1 MLKKGFIFVIGVIL
15 IYIMIMAMLKLVF
28 YPTKYKNEVERAA
41 ENYSVDPYIIFSV
54 IKQESNFKAHAS
66 STKGASGLMQ
76 LLPATAKEVAISMN
90 SIDESNF
97 DIYDAETN
105 IYIGVKYLSELI
117 QRYDGNIYIAIAA
130 YNAGMGNTK
139 SWLEKE
145 YEEYETF
152 SDIYEC
158 VKYSETRNYL
168 NSVIKNYNYYTVL
181 Y

>member
-130 YNAGMGNTK
+130 YNAGMGNVDKWYEQPYSSYDTIDKVIEKIEYKETK
-139 SWLEKE
+139 T
-145 YEEYETF
+145 Y
-152 SDIYEC
+152 
-158 VKYSETRNYL
+158 
-168 NSVIKNYNYYTVL
+168 VINIANYYNMYRKL